1 MWKLFNKNYKPT
13 QINNMTKDN
22 QELLKLCVQMQQNQ
36 RWGMVRDCVII
47 ALAVIPN
54 LYMIW
59 QNYKKNRLSPKQRL
73 RRNRAAQA
81 RLKLDE
87 QEILKEAIHEEEL
100 KKMETGLEDE
110 ENQDLANWLNQLRK
124 QNKKK

>member
-1 MWKLFNKNYKPT
+1 
-13 QINNMTKDN
+13 
-22 QELLKLCVQMQQNQ
+22 
-36 RWGMVRDCVII
+36 MVKDCVLT
-47 ALAVIPN
+47 ALTVLPT

-59 QNYKKNRLSPKQRL
+59 QNHKKNRLSPKQRL

-110 ENQDLANWLNQLRK
+110 ENRDLLSSLKKQGQSLLKNQLNQV
-124 QNKKK
+124 NKVVDDKLKVNKITSLTDKDQKEKD